1 MDNQGNLGTT
11 SFSVGNI
18 LDRFDGI
25 NGRLNNIESA
35 LGTVNSQIQNVGAIA
50 AALSAIPNLTTD
62 SQRYGCGVGAGGYG
76 SGWAG
81 AAGCAAKI
89 GSNVWMNG
97 ALAFTN
103 SLDTGFGSTPSV
115 AGRIGLFYQWGA
127 PTAK

>member
-1 MDNQGNLGTT
+1 VGDVLS
-11 SFSVGNI
+11 SF
-18 LDRFDGI
+18 DRI

-62 SQRYGCGVGAGGYG
+62 NQRYGCGVGAGGYG

-89 GSNVWMNG
+89 GNHTWVNG

-103 SLDTGFGSTPSV
+103 TLDSGFGSTPSV